1 MIQGREYPI
10 STDFRTAVAYQMA
23 AAAGDLTADGF
34 LALWFPAEKPGDVE
48 AALEAVGAFYAMG
61 SPTRQASPG
70 PVAYDFRVDAGAI
83 YGAFYREYGLNLA
96 TAELH
101 WWQFRALLE
110 GLITHSFQQRVGYR
124 VGDLGELEAKER
136 AKALGLRRLYAI
148 GGESLQEH
156 LDRLEA
162 LAVGKEDV
170 TWTAES

>member
-1 MIQGREYPI
+1 MIRGREYPI

-23 AAAGDLTADGF
+23 AARGDLTADGF
-34 LALWFPAEKPGDVE
+34 LALWFPAEKPRDVA

-61 SPTRQASPG
+61 NPRDSQG
-70 PVAYDFRVDAGAI
+70 PAAYDFQVDAGAI
-83 YGAFYREYGLNLA
+83 YAAFYREYGLNLA

-124 VGDLGELEAKER
+124 VGDLGDLEAKER
-136 AKALGLRRLYAI
+136 AKALRMRRLYAI

-156 LDRLEA
+156 LARLEA
-162 LAVGKEDV
+162 LAPEKEV
-170 TWTAES
+170 ESWTAES